1 MDDLF
6 SNAQFWEDDGNGIE
20 LFVDRT
26 ICKKKWDRAFVDRTI
41 TNAVRRLCRVITNR

>member
-20 LFVDRT
+20 LFVYRA
-26 ICKKKWDRAFVDRTI
+26 ICKEKWDRAFVDRTI
-41 TNAVRRLCRVITNR
+41 ANAVGRLFRVITTR